1 MADVLRFMTCG
12 SVDDGKSTLIGHLLY
27 DAKMLFADQEQ
38 ALEPTGGDIAGE
50 RDYSLLMDGLSAE
63 REQGITI
70 DVAYRYFA
78 TENRSFIVA
87 DTPGHEEYTRNMA
100 VAASQSDLGLLLID
114 GTRGVRT
121 QTRRHLMICDM
132 MGIRNYVFAVN
143 KMDLMGYSE
152 DVFRSIEKDLEV
164 ILDKMSYNSVEIIP
178 VSALAGD
185 NVTETSDNMKW
196 YEGMPLLEYLECVEV
211 EQGTEEGFV
220 MPVQRVVRTA
230 AGSGGSSE
238 AAGSGG
244 SSEAAG
250 SGGSYKAGISR
261 DAGRGLQGNI
271 AAGRVCV
278 GDEVTVYPGG
288 SVATISAINA
298 AGIKSLDPNGESSSN
313 TVGESSSNTVEKA
326 STGLAVTEA
335 STGLAVTEA
344 SRDMA
349 VTIKLAG
356 ELDISRGHVLVKD
369 TELKCTDMFEAK
381 ILWMNDRPLTEGR
394 NYALKLATQNV
405 NVSIL
410 KIKHGIDPDS
420 GAHIA
425 LRRVEKNGI
434 ARVDVV
440 CHGELVFDSFGRHQA
455 MGRFILID
463 KVTGATAG
471 CGTIMHHLRRAENV
485 RRQNQDVARRDRA
498 DLLGQRPGTIWFT
511 GLSGSGKSAVANE
524 LEKLLVEKGMHTM
537 LLDGDNLRLGINR
550 DLGFNDYDRR
560 ENIRR
565 VAEIARLMNDA
576 GIIVITAL
584 VSPFE
589 EDREMARKIV
599 GEDYFSEVYVSTPIA
614 ECEKRDEKGL
624 YKKAREGEIPNF
636 TGVGSP
642 YEVPEAPDLVIDTTG
657 KQAVDM
663 ALKVYEALEDRFKL
677 S

>member
-1 MADVLRFMTCG
+1 MGDVLKFMTCG

-38 ALEPTGGDIAGE
+38 ALDLAGGDMAGR

-100 VAASQSDLGLLLID
+100 VAASQSELAVLLID

-132 MGIRNYVFAVN
+132 MGIRDYVFVVN
-143 KMDLMGYSE
+143 KMDLVGYSE
-152 DVFRSIEKDLEV
+152 DVFRSIEKDLKE
-164 ILDKMSYNSVEIIP
+164 ILEKASYNSIEVIP
-178 VSALAGD
+178 VSALEGD
-185 NVTETSDNMKW
+185 NVTKTSNKMKW
-196 YEGMPLLEYLECVEV
+196 YEGSPLLEYLESVEV
-211 EQGTEEGFV
+211 GRDAEEGFV
-220 MPVQRVVRTA
+220 MPVQRVVRVAT
-230 AGSGGSSE
+230 GSGRSDE
-238 AAGSGG
+238 TGG
-244 SSEAAG
+244 SRGAV
-250 SGGSYKAGISR
+250 
-261 DAGRGLQGNI
+261 RGLQGNI
-271 AAGRVCV
+271 ASGSVCAGDV
-278 GDEVTVYPGG
+278 VTVYPGG
-288 SVATISAINA
+288 SVVTVSAITA
-298 AGIKSLDPNGESSSN
+298 AGIRSAEPDDENSAN
-313 TVGESSSNTVEKA
+313 TAGKA
-326 STGLAVTEA
+326 SRG
-335 STGLAVTEA
+335 
-344 SRDMA
+344 MA
-349 VTIKLAG
+349 VTIMLAE
-356 ELDISRGHVLVKD
+356 ELDISRGHVLAKN

-381 ILWMNDRPLTEGR
+381 ILWMDEKALTVGR
-394 NYALKLATQNV
+394 NYALKLATQNI
-405 NVSIL
+405 NASLL

-425 LRRVEKNGI
+425 LHRVEKNDL
-434 ARVDVV
+434 ACVDVV
-440 CHGELVFDSFGRHQA
+440 CHGELVFDSFDRHQA

-485 RRQNQDVARRDRA
+485 KEQLQDLNRRDRA
-498 DLLGQRPGTIWFT
+498 ELLGQKPGTIWFT

-524 LEKLLVEKGMHTM
+524 LEKLLAERGMHTM

-584 VSPFE
+584 ISPFE
-589 EDREMARKIV
+589 EDRDMARKVI
-599 GEDYFSEVYVSTPIA
+599 GEDAFSEVYVSTPIE
-614 ECEKRDEKGL
+614 ECEERDEKGL
-624 YKKAREGEIPNF
+624 YKKARNGEIPNF
-636 TGVGSP
+636 TGVNSP
-642 YEVPEAPDLVIDTTG
+642 YEVPADPDLVIDTTG
-657 KQAVDM
+657 KQAADM
-663 ALKVYEALEDRFKL
+663 ALKVYKALENRFRL
-677 S
+677 R